1 MLVQRLAT
9 VMLEETMSKETCEDN
24 FNRLPVGPLG
34 IIPLPG
40 CEDLCRKVDEYLVQ
54 WRHESK
60 NEYKKTAVFAGYER
74 DTFIIDTS
82 VPRFGSGEAKGM
94 IQSSVRG
101 DDIYLLVDVC
111 NNSLTYQMHDKVNH
125 MSPDDHF
132 QNTKRLVAA
141 ISGKARRITVIMPFL
156 YESRQLTRKGR
167 ESLDC
172 AHALKELVDM
182 GVSHIVTFDAHDPR
196 VQNAIPLT
204 GFDNV
209 MPTYQFIKNL
219 LRVDKEL
226 TIDAEHMTIVSTDEG
241 AMERAV
247 YYANVMGLDVGMFY
261 KRRDYTKLVQGV
273 NPVLKYEFLG
283 ASVEGKTVLIV
294 DDMISSGD
302 SILSVARELKK
313 YKAKKIIGC
322 VTFGLFT
329 GGLEKFDKAFEEG
342 IIDRLLTTNLVYQ
355 PQELLQRS
363 YYTSVDLSKY
373 IALLVD
379 SFNHDSSIQ
388 ELLNP
393 IDRIQR
399 VLKEY
404 RG

>member
-1 MLVQRLAT
+1 
-9 VMLEETMSKETCEDN
+9 MSKETHEVN

-40 CEDLCRKVDEYLVQ
+40 CEELCRKVDEYLVQ
-54 WRHESK
+54 WRHESE
-60 NEYKKTAVFAGYER
+60 NEYKKTAVFAGYEK

-111 NNSLTYQMHDKVNH
+111 NNSLTYQIHDKINH

-172 AHALKELVDM
+172 AHALRELVDM
-182 GVSHIVTFDAHDPR
+182 GVNHIVTFDAHDPR

-226 TIDAEHMTIVSTDEG
+226 IIDSEHMMIVSTDEG

-261 KRRDYTKLVQGV
+261 KRRDYTRLVQGV

-302 SILSVARELKK
+302 SILGVARELKK
-313 YKAKKIIGC
+313 HKAKKIIAC

-329 GGLEKFDKAFEEG
+329 GGFKKFDSAFEEG

-379 SFNHDSSIQ
+379 SFNHDASIQ

-393 IDRIQR
+393 IDRIHR
-399 VLKEY
+399 VLKNY